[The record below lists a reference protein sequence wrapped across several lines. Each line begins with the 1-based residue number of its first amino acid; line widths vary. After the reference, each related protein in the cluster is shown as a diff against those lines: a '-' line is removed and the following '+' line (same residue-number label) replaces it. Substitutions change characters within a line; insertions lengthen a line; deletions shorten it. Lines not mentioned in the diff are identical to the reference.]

1 MQNKI
6 SLQEVE
12 HIAEL
17 AKIGLT
23 KKEKERFSEELS
35 DILEYIEQLKEI
47 DTKDVE
53 PVSQVTGSVNVTKKD
68 VADNCDEDVREKI
81 INNFPEEKDGCV
93 KVKQVMN
100 C

>member
-1 MQNKI
+1 MKNKI

-23 KKEKERFSEELS
+23 KEEKEKFSGELS

-47 DTKDVE
+47 DTKDIE
-53 PVSQVTGSVNVTKKD
+53 PVSQVTGLINVIREDIAEDCDKDIRKKI
-68 VADNCDEDVREKI
+68 VA
-81 INNFPEEKDGCV
+81 NFPEKMNGCV
-93 KVKQVMN
+93 RVKQIM
-100 C
+100 

>member
-1 MQNKI
+1 MKNKI

-23 KKEKERFSEELS
+23 KEEKERFSGELS

-47 DTKDVE
+47 NTKDIE
-53 PVSQVTGSVNVTKKD
+53 PVSQVTGLVNVIREDIAEDCNK
-68 VADNCDEDVREKI
+68 DVREKI

-93 KVKQVMN
+93 KVKQIM
-100 C
+100 